1 MPRPACFI
9 DRHDLER
16 AVATDPSSVGDELRR
31 LRDAGFAIV
40 AASNEPTVG
49 AGTRTEREVQD
60 ADRLLAAGLAIHGG
74 ESPIDRFYW
83 CPFSPEAELDR
94 YRFDHPWRKPRTG
107 MLLQAAEDLDLDLS
121 DSWMLA
127 GREDDLTAARAA
139 GMRIATLSASGDA
152 SMSLDLAS
160 AVDAVLG
167 ASTERVP
174 DRSADTPEVE
184 VLNRHPDVVL
194 AASVAGAALPTSP
207 PASTRVAP
215 EPSPRRSGG
224 KTASTTSQPRPS
236 RPEQPVVATTR
247 TSPRT
252 SESTPA
258 VGGRAG
264 RDDASRPRRTDSSR
278 DEALLSAMRDLT
290 EELRQTRAGARDLT
304 GGRVVALLLELG
316 VLLAAAIGLM
326 QSAEP
331 MLLAKWFLG
340 AVLLQ
345 LAAIALLLFDRR

>member
-1 MPRPACFI
+1 
-9 DRHDLER
+9 
-16 AVATDPSSVGDELRR
+16 
-31 LRDAGFAIV
+31 
-40 AASNEPTVG
+40 
-49 AGTRTEREVQD
+49 
-60 ADRLLAAGLAIHGG
+60 
-74 ESPIDRFYW
+74 
-83 CPFSPEAELDR
+83 
-94 YRFDHPWRKPRTG
+94 

-152 SMSLDLAS
+152 SISLDLAS

>member
-264 RDDASRPRRTDSSR
+264 RD
-278 DEALLSAMRDLT
+278 EALLSAMRDLT

>member
-236 RPEQPVVATTR
+236 RPEQPVVDTPR

-290 EELRQTRAGARDLT
+290 EELRQIRAGARDLT